1 MPTILDL
8 ISKDAAEEI
17 EAKLKTVR
25 DKKLD
30 TGKPLLARAVL
41 LKFPRA
47 LEGVARA
54 SEVGYIKY
62 GVPPDDTNYR
72 GSSYRRYL
80 DPVLRHMVK
89 HDEDPVNI
97 ETGGYLPPEG
107 MKILHLEQMAW
118 NSLAVLENYLREKE
132 EEENA

>member
-1 MPTILDL
+1 MSTQ
-8 ISKDAAEEI
+8 
-17 EAKLKTVR
+17 

-30 TGKPLLARAVL
+30 QGKLLLARAVL

-47 LEGVARA
+47 IEGIARA

-62 GVPPDDTNYR
+62 DVPPDDKNYA

-80 DPVLRHMVK
+80 DPILRHMVK

-97 ETGGYLPPEG
+97 ETGGHLPPEG

-118 NSLAVLENYLREKE
+118 NSLAALENYLREQ
-132 EEENA
+132 EEENVS